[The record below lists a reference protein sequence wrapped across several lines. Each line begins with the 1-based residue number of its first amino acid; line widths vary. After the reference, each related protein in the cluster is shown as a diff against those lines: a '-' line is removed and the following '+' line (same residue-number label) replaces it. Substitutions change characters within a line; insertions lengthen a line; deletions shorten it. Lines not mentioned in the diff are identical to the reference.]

1 MTRTTSTYL
10 AGAVIVWVAI
20 LLAAA
25 LILRGTPQFGQ
36 LLPIL
41 GAGAIWFVVIVPG
54 VLTRRGRL

>member
-1 MTRTTSTYL
+1 MSRTTSTYL

-20 LLAAA
+20 LLAGA

-54 VLTRRGRL
+54 ILTR